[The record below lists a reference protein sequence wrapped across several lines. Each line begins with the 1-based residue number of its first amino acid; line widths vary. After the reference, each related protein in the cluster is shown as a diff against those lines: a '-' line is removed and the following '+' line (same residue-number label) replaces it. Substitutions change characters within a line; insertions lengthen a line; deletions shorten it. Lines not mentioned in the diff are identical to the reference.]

1 MKKSNFTKGLFS
13 LMLLSALF
21 YSCSDET
28 EALPDEGLIEAP
40 TVSDSK
46 FNLEAAMAEME
57 SLTELRT
64 SEIEVSE
71 TEKAQSTSRTFPAE
85 LNVFLK
91 SAIALRNLDDPDRAN
106 VTLPLFKGK
115 RPNGKPA
122 YFILTE
128 ASNFNVA
135 KLFGINYAPK
145 LINAIG
151 TGGEQY
157 VTIKRGR
164 MQFAGD
170 IDFSPER
177 ILKPGIETTFPPSVA
192 EPGAIGDDEWSSIV
206 VLPSGLVLNA
216 MVVANSTGLHDR
228 IVRIAKRR
236 GRVTLQLL
244 DGFQG
249 GDQYYY
255 HLVTDS
261 SDRGA
266 ATIELG
272 VYAPKLANFSDS
284 FGSSTLFDPSP
295 LLGFSPNINGLTGAN
310 NPNRQGLN
318 STILDDDRDPI
329 NVFPLDPD
337 NDLQFGNNYSPLW
350 DAHLSQWTEEAI
362 NTNQRRRIISF
373 DDLDNLISE
382 GLIKSFEGSAGIKND
397 FVVGLRASEAIIN
410 CPVIC
415 QPFEGSN

>member
-1 MKKSNFTKGLFS
+1 MKTSNFTNGLLS
-13 LMLLSALF
+13 LMLLSIFF

-28 EALPDEGLIEAP
+28 EVIPNEGISDAS
-40 TVSDSK
+40 TVSDSSI
-46 FNLEAAMAEME
+46 NLEAAMAEME
-57 SLTELRT
+57 SLTQLRT
-64 SEIEVSE
+64 SEMEISE
-71 TEKAQSTSRTFPAE
+71 TEKAQSAKRTFPAE
-85 LNVFLK
+85 FNVFLK
-91 SAIALRNLDDPDRAN
+91 SAIALNNLEDPDRAN

-115 RPNGKPA
+115 RPNGRPA

-128 ASNFNVA
+128 TSNFNVA

-157 VTIKRGR
+157 VTINRGR
-164 MQFAGD
+164 IQFAGD

-177 ILKPGIETTFPPSVA
+177 ILEPGIESTFPPSVA

-216 MVVANSTGLHDR
+216 MVIANSTGLHDR
-228 IVRIAKRR
+228 VISISRRR
-236 GRVTLQLL
+236 GHVKLQLL

-249 GDQYYY
+249 GDQFYY

-272 VYAPKLANFSDS
+272 VYAPRLANFSDS
-284 FGSSTLFDPSP
+284 FGQSTLFEPSP
-295 LLGFSPNINGLTGAN
+295 LLGFSPNINGLTGIG

-318 STILDDDRDPI
+318 STILDDDLDPI
-329 NVFPLDPD
+329 NVFPIDPD

-350 DAHLSQWTEEAI
+350 DAHLSQWTDKAI
-362 NTNQRRRIISF
+362 DTDQRRRIVSF
-373 DDLDNLISE
+373 DDLDNLISD
-382 GLIKSFEGSAGIKND
+382 GLIESFAGSAGIEND